1 MGIRFYCPNGHKLN
15 VKEFQAGRRGICPYC
30 GTKFLIPYQSTR
42 KSSKEDRAARR
53 AFAAAAFPSINP
65 ALQNAEPGIL
75 GNTPAGSAQ
84 TSTTN
89 PSSLPPKIAV
99 SKTEADLSPQPTDY
113 SSQQVGGR
121 TGFDLPI
128 LPSPADHAGNTL
140 TTFSLDDPSV
150 ALKQQ
155 GVSADPLS
163 EAGDVVWYVRPPSG
177 GQYGPATGKLMRQW
191 LNEGR
196 ISPDTLVW
204 REGWR
209 DWQQASAI
217 FRQLSTSDPLTDI
230 AKADVPFTQ
239 SISSLTG
246 QASPHQISN
255 NMFRLGVALIILT
268 AIIITYLIYWAFT
281 RGPSPAADK
290 SRPPSTRL
298 ELRDTLRPDR
308 LA

>member
-30 GTKFLIPYQSTR
+30 GTKFLIPSQSTR

-65 ALQNAEPGIL
+65 SLQNAELGIS
-75 GNTPAGSAQ
+75 GNMPAGSAQ
-84 TSTTN
+84 TSTPN
-89 PSSLPPKIAV
+89 PSPSPPITAA
-99 SKTEADLSPQPTDY
+99 SKTEANISPQPTDY
-113 SSQQVGGR
+113 SSQQDGGR
-121 TGFDLPI
+121 TGFDSPI
-128 LPSPADHAGNTL
+128 LPTPANPASNIL
-140 TTFSLDDPSV
+140 TAFSLDDPSV
-150 ALKQQ
+150 ALKQD
-155 GVSADPLS
+155 VPADPLS

-191 LNEGR
+191 LAEGR

-209 DWQQASAI
+209 DWQQAAAV
-217 FRQLSTSDPLTDI
+217 FRQLRSSDPLTDI
-230 AKADVPFTQ
+230 AKADVPFMQ
-239 SISSLTG
+239 PVSSLLG
-246 QASPHQISN
+246 QKSVRQIPN
-255 NMFRLGVALIILT
+255 NIFRLVVVLIILT

-281 RGPSPAADK
+281 RGTSPAVDK

-298 ELRDTLRPDR
+298 ELRDTLSPDR
-308 LA
+308 LS